1 LEPEISHTAVS
12 QATSSIEQ
20 LMSATWK
27 FDLLVCAFSTITRL
41 PLKELVP
48 QIASYAT
55 SIRIAWKIVFL
66 GNSPVGASITDNKIK
81 SDDTSFNLMA
91 IKSCCDYS

>member
-12 QATSSIEQ
+12 LPTSSIKV
-20 LMSATWK
+20 LMSAAWK
-27 FDLLVCAFSTITRL
+27 FDLLVCAFSTIIRL
-41 PLKELVP
+41 PPKDLVP

-55 SIRIAWKIVFL
+55 LIRTAWKIVFL

-81 SDDTSFNLMA
+81 SGNTSLN
-91 IKSCCDYS
+91 S